1 MFIPSSAFM
10 HSGKFILIGNPI
22 SVKNV
27 ERPSGT
33 GTTFNIKKK
42 KKKMHARVKHYECK
56 ECRNIYR
63 ISSALKAHQRVHL
76 NLRPCECKGSVKSFY
91 CKW

>member
-1 MFIPSSAFM
+1 MFILSSAFM

-27 ERPSGT
+27 ERPSGA
-33 GTTFNIKKK
+33 GMTFNIKKK
-42 KKKMHARVKHYECK
+42 KMYACVKHYECK
-56 ECRNIYR
+56 ECRYIYR
-63 ISSALKAHQRVHL
+63 ISSALKTHQRVHL